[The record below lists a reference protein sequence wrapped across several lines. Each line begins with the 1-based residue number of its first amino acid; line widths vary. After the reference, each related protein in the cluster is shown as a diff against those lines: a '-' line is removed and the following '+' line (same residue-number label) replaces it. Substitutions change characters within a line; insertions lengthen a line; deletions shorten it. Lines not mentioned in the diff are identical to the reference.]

1 MNNKLQERSPEE
13 QEYPHWNR
21 VYLAVIVF
29 TTALI
34 FVLWLITKQFQ

>member
-1 MNNKLQERSPEE
+1 MQDDKLEPKEE

-21 VYLAVIVF
+21 VYFTVIVF
-29 TTALI
+29 TIALI